1 MLKFRTD
8 RTILLKRRSIFNR
21 MKKSGLVVISLGL
34 ALLLFTL
41 YKAFI
46 QDSSLI
52 SPVPEG
58 KGVKVIYVSP
68 QP

>member
-1 MLKFRTD
+1 
-8 RTILLKRRSIFNR
+8 